1 MRLLFAEARD
11 TATSYGS
18 VQERGP
24 VARATA
30 STGQSIGSN
39 YGLTSQIFVLVHFPK
54 DPSQRDGYLAN
65 SLFLHVRCTTSLT
78 LLNGLRGHSDENCQ
92 LTGPSGGQQLPVRS
106 GQRDSPDA

>member
-18 VQERGP
+18 LRRRGP

-30 STGQSIGSN
+30 FTGQFIGSD

-54 DPSQRDGYLAN
+54 IPSRRDGYLAN
-65 SLFLHVRCTTSLT
+65 SLFSHVRCETSLT
-78 LLNGLRGHSDENCQ
+78 SLNGLRLRSDENCQ
-92 LTGPSGGQQLPVRS
+92 SAAPPGGQQLPGRA
-106 GQRDSPDA
+106 QHDSPDA